1 MKNTYLFLLL
11 LAMPCLAHAQVVT
24 IQDNET
30 GEPLE
35 MVVLLSEE
43 PRAFVTTNSQ
53 GQADISSFEG
63 HDEIRISFIGYEGLV
78 RTYQE
83 LVASPSIGLRQSSL
97 DLDAVI
103 VSGTRWNQV
112 SSNIPSRVTSITPR
126 EVALQNPQTAADL
139 LGISGEVYIQKSQQG
154 GGSPM
159 IRGFATNRLLYTIDG
174 VRMNTAIFRGGNI
187 QNVISLDPFAIEST
201 EIFFGPG
208 SVIYGSDAIGGV
220 MSFQT
225 LDPEF
230 SVDGETMIT
239 GSGTARYATAN
250 SEKTGHLHVNIGWDR
265 WALVS
270 SVSRYDYDNL
280 WMGSNGPDD
289 YLNPFYVERRN
300 GTDVVV
306 DNPEPELQRPS
317 AYTQYNLMQKV
328 RFSPSDTW
336 DLQYGFHYSETSDYG
351 RYDRHQRM
359 LNGQP
364 RYGQWDYGPQKW
376 MMNNLNINHMTPTGL
391 YDQLTVRLAYQKFEE
406 SRISRN
412 LNDPVRDINT
422 EKVDAWSV
430 NADLQKRLGDKHTLF
445 YGTEYVL
452 NEVTSTGELEN
463 IETGSVS
470 PGPARYPQADW
481 ASYGLYVT
489 DEYQASDQLMV
500 QAGVRYSR
508 FSIDA
513 TFDDTFYP
521 FPFTTASLD
530 KGSVTGSLGT
540 VYRPS
545 DEWVIKAGLATGFRA
560 PNVDDIG
567 KVFDSEPGS
576 VVVPNPDLEPEYVF
590 NAELGLARVF
600 GETLKIDLTV
610 FHTWLENAL
619 VRRDFTLNGMD
630 SIVYEGVLSQV
641 QAIQNASVARVYGFQ
656 AGIELQLSDNL
667 RLTSDFNYQ
676 DVEEELD
683 NGTVSPSRH
692 AAPWFGVTRLSY
704 NKNNINLQLYTQYN
718 GTVEFDDLAEEEKG
732 KTEIYALDDNGN
744 PYAPGWYTL
753 NLKGLYRLN
762 KHLSFSL
769 GLENITDQRYRPY
782 SSGLAGAGRNLIL
795 SVKGSF

>member
-610 FHTWLENAL
+610 FHTW
-619 VRRDFTLNGMD
+619 
-630 SIVYEGVLSQV
+630 
-641 QAIQNASVARVYGFQ
+641 
-656 AGIELQLSDNL
+656 
-667 RLTSDFNYQ
+667 
-676 DVEEELD
+676 
-683 NGTVSPSRH
+683 
-692 AAPWFGVTRLSY
+692 
-704 NKNNINLQLYTQYN
+704 
-718 GTVEFDDLAEEEKG
+718 
-732 KTEIYALDDNGN
+732 
-744 PYAPGWYTL
+744 
-753 NLKGLYRLN
+753 
-762 KHLSFSL
+762 
-769 GLENITDQRYRPY
+769 
-782 SSGLAGAGRNLIL
+782 
-795 SVKGSF
+795 

>member
-1 MKNTYLFLLL
+1 
-11 LAMPCLAHAQVVT
+11 MPCLAHAQVVT